1 MGKWIRRLS
10 WALAAVVILGGSG
23 LALALRH
30 QSRCVA
36 PPEAATGT
44 AAFAAIVQPCYGGPE
59 VLRLAR
65 LPLAPLAPGRVR
77 VRVVAAAVNPLDWH
91 FVRGEP
97 RVMRLGSGIGAPSES
112 RLGADFAGVVESV
125 APGVTGFAPGD
136 RVFGTRTGSYAEYLD
151 VRADGAIAAMPAS
164 LGFAEAAAVPVA
176 AITALQALRDVGRLQ
191 PGQRVLV
198 NGASGGVGS
207 FAVQIAKRLGA
218 EVTAVC
224 STRNVEWVRA
234 LGADHVID
242 YTREDFTRGAG
253 RWDLVVDNVGNH
265 ELGALLRVL
274 PPTGR
279 YVMVG
284 GPSEERWLG
293 PINRVLAMQLRQP
306 FVSPRLEFFVAD
318 VRQGDLRTLADW
330 LADGGL
336 RVVIDRRY
344 PLAEVPEAIAYVERG
359 RARGKVVIE
368 VAAPGAAK

>member
-1 MGKWIRRLS
+1 MA
-10 WALAAVVILGGSG
+10 ALALLGVAG

-30 QSRCVA
+30 QSRCGE
-36 PPEAATGT
+36 PPPAAAGEAS
-44 AAFAAIVQPCYGGPE
+44 FAAIVQPCYGGPE

-65 LPLAPLAPGRVR
+65 LPVAPLAPGRVR
-77 VRVVAAAVNPLDWH
+77 VRVMAAGVNPLDWH

-97 RVMRLGSGIGAPSES
+97 RVMRLGSGIGLPSEP
-112 RLGADFAGVVESV
+112 RRGADFAGVVESV

-136 RVFGTRTGSYAEYLD
+136 RVFGSRTGSFAEYLD

-207 FAVQIAKRLGA
+207 FAVQIAKHLGA

-224 STRNVEWVRA
+224 STRNVDWVRA
-234 LGADHVID
+234 LGVDHVID
-242 YTREDFTRGAG
+242 YTVEDFTRGTA

-265 ELGALLRVL
+265 GLGELLRVL
-274 PPTGR
+274 APTGR

-293 PINRVLAMQLRQP
+293 PLNRVLAMQLRQP
-306 FVSPRLEFFVAD
+306 FAGPRLEFFIAD
-318 VRQGDLRTLADW
+318 ERAEDLRTLAGW
-330 LADGGL
+330 LADGSL

-344 PLAEVPEAIAYVERG
+344 PLAQVPEAIAYVERG

-368 VAAPGAAK
+368 VAGQGPAK